1 MEVDSRLVLRFDEG
15 QMTFRHLRQNATYE
29 QMFNLANA
37 LNRFQADEVRQVLL
51 VTVTQF

>member
-1 MEVDSRLVLRFDEG
+1 MEVDSRLVLRYEEG

-29 QMFNLANA
+29 QMFDLANA
-37 LNRFQADEVRQVLL
+37 INSFQADVVRQVLL